1 MIHALWSC
9 RELDVVW
16 ANEDLWNFLTG
27 MHFLNVKELV
37 NGNVDSVE
45 KKKPRFI
52 CNDCVVDMEPTWLC
66 SPLTTSWAFHLF
78 ARASKDRLAEFL
90 VLQ

>member
-9 RELDVVW
+9 RELDVIW

-37 NGNVDSVE
+37 NGNVDSVGE
-45 KKKPRFI
+45 KKAKI
-52 CNDCVVDMEPTWLC
+52 Y
-66 SPLTTSWAFHLF
+66 
-78 ARASKDRLAEFL
+78 
-90 VLQ
+90 LQ